1 MTSSARGNAEVRAL
15 AELGLRE
22 VGVAAGGIHNV
33 HRAISDRV
41 FAGVRLGTGSG
52 VAPIKAIHDGITDGV
67 YQSIEIASQAASE
80 VAGRA
85 MPSKTSWQVP
95 SETVRGAAAIG
106 IINGLIGD
114 KLDEAGSPLAADPMA
129 IRVDGVVV
137 SPGRDDLRRA
147 FPEASGHLVVFLH
160 GLVETEHAWRL
171 GGRPTYAQR
180 LTTDLG
186 TTAIDIRY
194 NTGRHISANGRAL
207 SYLLAA
213 TVRNWPVPVTDIT
226 LVGHSM
232 GGLVARS
239 AAYHASR
246 TGMDWTK
253 RTSLTVSLGTPH
265 HGAPLEQLAHV
276 GSSLLTRMPETAPF
290 GRLLRRRSAGI
301 RDLRQGSL
309 VDQDWRGRDADSLA
323 RIAITEVPLL
333 AETTHC
339 FVSASVATSRRNP
352 LGYLIGDGLVLR
364 GSAGGQTRARRVGFE
379 DSAGFHLHG
388 AHHLALLNHDD
399 VYEQLKTWVGRVPKP
414 AADDREIPA
423 LPAALTT
430 P

>member
-1 MTSSARGNAEVRAL
+1 MTSAAQSNAEVRAL

-41 FAGVRLGTGSG
+41 FAGMRVGTGG
-52 VAPIKAIHDGITDGV
+52 AVTPIKALHDGITDGI
-67 YQSIEIASQAASE
+67 YQSIEIASTAASE

-85 MPSKTSWQVP
+85 MPSKRSWPAP

-114 KLDEAGSPLAADPMA
+114 TLDESGSPLAADPMA
-129 IRVDGVVV
+129 IRVAGTVV
-137 SPGRDDLRRA
+137 SPSRAELHRA
-147 FPEASGHLVVFLH
+147 FPDASGHLVVFLH
-160 GLVETEHAWRL
+160 GLVETEYAWRL
-171 GGRPTYAQR
+171 GGAPTYAQR
-180 LTTDLG
+180 LNSDLD
-186 TTAIDIRY
+186 TTAIEVRY

-213 TVRNWPVPVTDIT
+213 TVRNWPVPVTGIT
-226 LVGHSM
+226 LIGHSM

-239 AAYHASR
+239 AAHHASR
-246 TGMDWTK
+246 AGMDWTK
-253 RTSLTVSLGTPH
+253 STSLTVSLGTPH

-309 VDQDWRGRDADSLA
+309 VDEDWHGRDADSLA
-323 RIAITEVPLL
+323 RAAATEVPLL
-333 AETTHC
+333 ANAMHC
-339 FVSASVATSRRNP
+339 FVSASVGTSRRNP

-364 GSAGGQTRARRVGFE
+364 GSASGRTRARRVGFG
-379 DSAGFHLHG
+379 DAAGFHLPG
-388 AHHLALLNHDD
+388 AHHMSLLNNDD
-399 VYEQLKTWVGRVPKP
+399 VYEQLKTWVSQATKT
-414 AADDREIPA
+414 AAADREIPA